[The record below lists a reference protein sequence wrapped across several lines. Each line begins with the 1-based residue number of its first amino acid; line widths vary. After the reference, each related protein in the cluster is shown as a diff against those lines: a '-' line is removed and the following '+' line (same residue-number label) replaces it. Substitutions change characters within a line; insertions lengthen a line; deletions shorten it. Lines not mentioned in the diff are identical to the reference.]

1 MIGSARLAAA
11 RATETYRR
19 EVTVQLEPPTGPG
32 TAPEAFRAAAATLF
46 AAMADAARPGLVLRE
61 VPAPRKLAPYAV
73 AVAADVSRGDA
84 DVASGRFVVLHDPA
98 GQDGW
103 RGDTRIVAFVSADV
117 EPEMAADPALAA
129 VGWQWLTESLSDRG
143 ARHTAAGGTVTRTV
157 SCRFGSLEDPAEES
171 EVEIRASWTA
181 LPQADGTLDLGEHL
195 RAWCDLLCATA
206 GLPPPG
212 VAALHPR

>member
-1 MIGSARLAAA
+1 
-11 RATETYRR
+11 
-19 EVTVQLEPPTGPG
+19 VTVQLEPPAGP
-32 TAPEAFRAAAATLF
+32 TAPEAFRAAAASLS
-46 AAMADAARPGLVLRE
+46 AALLDAGRPGLVLRDA
-61 VPAPRKLAPYAV
+61 PAPRKLAPYAI
-73 AVAADVSRGDA
+73 AVAADVSRGDVQ
-84 DVASGRFVVLHDPA
+84 VATGRFVVLHDPA

-103 RGDTRIVAFVSADV
+103 RGDTRIVAFVSAGV
-117 EPEMAADPALAA
+117 EAEMAADPALAA
-129 VGWQWLTESLSDRG
+129 VGWSWLTESLTDRG
-143 ARHTAAGGTVTRTV
+143 ALHTAAGGTVTRTV
-157 SCRFGSLEDPAEES
+157 SCRFGSLEEPDEVS

>member
-1 MIGSARLAAA
+1 M
-11 RATETYRR
+11 
-19 EVTVQLEPPTGPG
+19 TVQLEPPTALT

-46 AAMADAARPGLVLRE
+46 AAVADAGRPGLALRE
-61 VPAPRKLAPYAV
+61 VPAPRKLAPYSV
-73 AVAADVSRGDA
+73 AISADVSRGD
-84 DVASGRFVVLHDPA
+84 DEVASGRFVVLHDPA

-117 EPEMAADPALAA
+117 EAEMAADPALAA
-129 VGWQWLTESLSDRG
+129 VGWSWLTESLTDRG
-143 ARHTAAGGTVTRTV
+143 TLHTAAGGTVTRTL
-157 SCRFGSLEDPAEES
+157 SCRFGSLAEPDETS

-181 LPQADGTLDLGEHL
+181 LPDADGRLDLGEHL

-212 VAALHPR
+212 VSALHPR

>member
-1 MIGSARLAAA
+1 M
-11 RATETYRR
+11 
-19 EVTVQLEPPTGPG
+19 TVLLEPPSGQG

-46 AAMADAARPGLVLRE
+46 AALADAARPGLALHE

-73 AVAADVSRGDA
+73 AVAADVSRGDSQ
-84 DVASGRFVVLHDPA
+84 VASGRFVVLHDPA

-129 VGWQWLTESLSDRG
+129 VGWSWLTESLTDRG
-143 ARHTAAGGTVTRTV
+143 ALHTAAGGTVTRTV
-157 SCRFGSLEDPAEES
+157 SCRFGSLEEPDEDS

-181 LPQADGTLDLGEHL
+181 LPQPDGTLDLGEHL

-212 VAALHPR
+212 VAALHPRQ